1 LRLYR
6 VCRLRA
12 AAAEAIDGYGAAHSP
27 GRWNVRGVRAVYLAS
42 RVALGLLEVVVQSGT
57 VALSEYA
64 YYPIL
69 VPDELLTPL
78 DRTRL
83 GASWRTMARG
93 RDECRALADEWRT
106 SAASAG
112 LVVPSAVVPEAYDE
126 GEFNVVLDPEHH
138 DFARVAIEAPTP
150 LEVDPRIGSLLARAA
165 RPI

>member
-1 LRLYR
+1 
-6 VCRLRA
+6 V

-27 GRWNVRGVRAVYLAS
+27 GRWNMRGVRAVYLAS

-57 VALSEYA
+57 VALANYA

-69 VPDELLTPL
+69 VPDELLMRL

-83 GASWRTMARG
+83 SADWRTMMRG
-93 RDECRALADEWRT
+93 RDECRTLADGWRS

-138 DFARVAIEAPTP
+138 DFRKITLEAPRP
-150 LEVDPRIGSLLARAA
+150 LSADARLEALLTRAA
-165 RPI
+165 PPTA